1 MRWALRDLPP
11 RHKRVGRLTRPLV
24 LERSRRIKETSE
36 LNAKWASEVGSLRD
50 QLHKERVAH
59 AAQMDQL
66 VMNHV
71 VEVTTLQKQLTGAR
85 DEVNKL
91 RSVNARQASELKS
104 LEGVKGFIEAVRGAH
119 DVEQPK

>member
-1 MRWALRDLPP
+1 MSVAAGS
-11 RHKRVGRLTRPLV
+11 K
-24 LERSRRIKETSE
+24 TSE
-36 LNAKWASEVGSLRD
+36 LNAKWASEVGALRD

-71 VEVTTLQKQLTGAR
+71 VEVTTLQRQLTGAR

-91 RSVNARQASELKS
+91 RSTNARHASELKL
-104 LEGVKGFIEAVRGAH
+104 LEGVKEFIEAVRGAH

>member
-1 MRWALRDLPP
+1 MGAARFTAAAQARERMDETL
-11 RHKRVGRLTRPLV
+11 G
-24 LERSRRIKETSE
+24 LERSRRVKETSE
-36 LNAKWASEVGSLRD
+36 LNAKWASEVGALRD

-71 VEVTTLQKQLTGAR
+71 VEVSTLRAQLSAAR

-91 RSVNARQASELKS
+91 RSVNASQASELKS
-104 LEGVKGFIEAVRGAH
+104 LEGVRGFIEAVRGAN
-119 DVEQPK
+119 DAEQSK